1 MYITK
6 SKLNNGYNEY
16 ISLDSPNGKLALMD
30 VGLLIL
36 EAGDSYT
43 IQEPQKEYA
52 ALLLTG
58 DVTFTWEGQSVCAK
72 RQSIF
77 NEDPWCLHAPCC
89 IECTITANEHSEV
102 FIQKTDNPRNF
113 NAKLYSPQNIHTQRA
128 GANGE
133 LRGTMRRNIRTVFD
147 YSNAPYSNM
156 VLGEVITFPGCWSSY
171 PPHHHPQPEV
181 YFYRFD
187 KPQGFG
193 AGFTNGKVF
202 EVHHNGL
209 LLITDKFH
217 SQSAAPGYA
226 MYYAW
231 GIRHLDGNPW
241 KKTRID
247 DIEHTW
253 MLEEKPNIW
262 NEG

>member
-1 MYITK
+1 MYITQN
-6 SKLNNGYNEY
+6 KLNKGYNEY
-16 ISLDSPNGKLALMD
+16 ISLDSPNGRLALMD
-30 VGLLIL
+30 VGLLIM
-36 EAGDSYT
+36 ETGDSYT

-58 DVTFTWEGQSVCAK
+58 EVNFTWGEYSISAN

-77 NEDPWCLHAPCC
+77 NEDPWCFHAPCSVD
-89 IECTITANEHSEV
+89 CTITADKHSEI
-102 FIQKTDNPRNF
+102 FIQKTHNLRNF
-113 NAKLYSPQNIHTQRA
+113 NAKLYSPQNTHTQQA

-133 LRGTMRRNIRTVFD
+133 LRGTMRRNIRTIFD

-187 KPQGFG
+187 KSHGFG
-193 AGFTNGKVF
+193 AGFTNGEVF
-202 EVHHNGL
+202 EVRHNGL

-241 KKTRID
+241 DKTRID
-247 DIEHTW
+247 DVEHTW
-253 MLEEKPNIW
+253 MLEKEPDIW
-262 NEG
+262 NGR